1 MRSRLKQVSVKFS
14 APAFGAAMLMFT
26 SGCALPWSVPR
37 YRHSCS
43 LTEQETRETALHL
56 QAELFR
62 EYEISTYFDE
72 CNDGRSRGIWLHVK
86 SIDPAKKAQ
95 ALRSYGCLDS
105 EDSLVC
111 RVGKTRVEV
120 TIDGDDAWL
129 VLLSP

>member
-72 CNDGRSRGIWLHVK
+72 CNDGRDLGGFGCMQRVLIPPRRRRRSALMAVWIRKIRWYAGL
-86 SIDPAKKAQ
+86 AK
-95 ALRSYGCLDS
+95 L
-105 EDSLVC
+105 E
-111 RVGKTRVEV
+111 
-120 TIDGDDAWL
+120 
-129 VLLSP
+129 